1 MLIQYILLIIIVF
14 ILAQVARKFKARKIS
29 LREFLFWLIFWLAVG
44 AVILLPQI
52 TSFLAEKLGVGR
64 GADLVVY
71 ASLIFVFYMLF
82 RLFVRQE
89 KVERDISKI
98 VEEIAK
104 RNDQFPKS

>member
-1 MLIQYILLIIIVF
+1 MLIQYLLLIIIVF
-14 ILAQVARKFKARKIS
+14 ILLQTARKFKARKIS
-29 LREFLFWLIFWLAVG
+29 LREFLFWTIFWLMVFAV
-44 AVILLPQI
+44 VLLPQI

-71 ASLIFVFYMLF
+71 ASLIFVFYMIF

-89 KVERDISKI
+89 KVERDIGKI

-104 RNDQFPKS
+104 KDKDNS